1 MAIDYEKWNKEFGGA
16 EAVEAVKK
24 AKENE
29 YQEVPDGVYDCALEK
44 LELGENKDKKP
55 MVKGMFRIIRGNHK
69 KQCLFYNGVMAANNP
84 EYNGFVIHNV
94 LEFLRSLQ
102 VLEDS
107 EIDFDGNFRDF
118 DNLLM
123 DIAEESE
130 GLTFEIEKSIRTA
143 KDGREFTQ
151 LDIVDVY
158 E

>member
-1 MAIDYEKWNKEFGGA
+1 MIDYEKWNKEFGGA

-29 YQEVPDGVYDCALEK
+29 YQEVPNGKYDCALEK

-55 MVKGMFRIIRGNHK
+55 MVKAMFRIVRGDYK
-69 KQCLFYNGVMAANNP
+69 KQCLFYNGVMAANDP

-102 VLEDS
+102 VLDDS

-143 KDGREFTQ
+143 KDGREFTR
-151 LDIVDVY
+151 LDITDVY

>member
-1 MAIDYEKWNKEFGGA
+1 MAIDYAKWNKEFGG
-16 EAVEAVKK
+16 EKAVEAVKH

-29 YQEVPDGVYDCALEK
+29 YREVPEGDYTCTLES
-44 LELGENKDKKP
+44 LELGESKNKKP
-55 MVKGMFRIIRGNHK
+55 MVKAMFRIIRGEYK
-69 KQCLFYNGVMAANNP
+69 KQCLFYNGVMAANDP

-102 VLEDS
+102 VFD
-107 EIDFDGNFRDF
+107 EIDFNGDFEEF

-130 GLTFEIEKSIRTA
+130 GLTFEIEKTT
-143 KDGREFTQ
+143 DGDYSRLKVT
-151 LDIVDVY
+151 DVY

>member
-29 YQEVPDGVYDCALEK
+29 YQEVPNGTYDCALEK
-44 LELGENKDKKP
+44 LELGESKNGKP
-55 MVKGMFRIIRGNHK
+55 MVKAMFRIIRGAYK

-102 VLEDS
+102 VLDDS

-130 GLTFEIEKSIRTA
+130 GLTFEIEKST
-143 KDGREFTQ
+143 DGEYSRIKIT
-151 LDIVDVY
+151 DVY

>member
-29 YQEVPDGVYDCALEK
+29 YQEVPNGTYDCALEK
-44 LELGENKDKKP
+44 LELGESKNKKP
-55 MVKGMFRIIRGNHK
+55 MVKAMFRIVRGDHK

-102 VLEDS
+102 VLDDS

-130 GLTFEIEKSIRTA
+130 GLTFEVEKST
-143 KDGREFTQ
+143 DGEYSRIKIT
-151 LDIVDVY
+151 DVY

>member
-1 MAIDYEKWNKEFGGA
+1 MAIDYKKWNEEFGGKD
-16 EAVEAVKK
+16 AVEAVKK

-29 YQEVPDGVYDCALEK
+29 YQEVPNGTYDCALEK
-44 LELGENKDKKP
+44 LELGESKNKKP
-55 MVKGMFRIIRGNHK
+55 MVKAMFRIIRGDHK

-102 VLEDS
+102 VFDDV
-107 EIDFDGNFRDF
+107 DFDGDFRDF

-130 GLTFEIEKSIRTA
+130 GLTFEIEKST
-143 KDGREFTQ
+143 DGEYSRIKIT
-151 LDIVDVY
+151 DVY